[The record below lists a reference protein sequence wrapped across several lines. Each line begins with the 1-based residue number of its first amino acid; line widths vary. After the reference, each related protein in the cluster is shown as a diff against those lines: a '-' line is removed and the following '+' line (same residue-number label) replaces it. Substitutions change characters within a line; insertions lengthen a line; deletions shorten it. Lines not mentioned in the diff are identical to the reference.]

1 MASSF
6 KLQPPTTVVMS
17 MRAFL
22 LENCSASELR
32 HDVYSLPAVALFWF
46 WHRQAWAAV
55 HLRECICIF
64 ATVIKLQLPFV
75 ATAAAAAVPAVGHES
90 GACLKVGN
98 AFFAASSWLPIAVSP
113 SLCVRKRGLPVSL
126 CGCEYEC
133 VGVCASACVY
143 LYICTNMQQG
153 RLAMLQF

>member
-1 MASSF
+1 MSPCGEILRCWYLHLNLLFSWKIAVHQSFGMAF
-6 KLQPPTTVVMS
+6 IP
-17 MRAFL
+17 FL
-22 LENCSASELR
+22 LL
-32 HDVYSLPAVALFWF
+32 LFFWF

-75 ATAAAAAVPAVGHES
+75 ATAAVPAVGHES

-113 SLCVRKRGLPVSL
+113 SLSLSLCVRRRGLPVSL
-126 CGCEYEC
+126 CGCECEC
-133 VGVCASACVY
+133 MGVCASACVY
-143 LYICTNMQQG
+143 LYICIHMQQG
-153 RLAMLQF
+153 RLAKLQF

>member
-1 MASSF
+1 MKF
-6 KLQPPTTVVMS
+6 IP
-17 MRAFL
+17 FL
-22 LENCSASELR
+22 LL
-32 HDVYSLPAVALFWF
+32 LFFWF

-75 ATAAAAAVPAVGHES
+75 ATVAAAAAVPAVGHES

-126 CGCEYEC
+126 CGCECEC

-143 LYICTNMQQG
+143 LYICIHMQQG
-153 RLAMLQF
+153 RLAKLQF